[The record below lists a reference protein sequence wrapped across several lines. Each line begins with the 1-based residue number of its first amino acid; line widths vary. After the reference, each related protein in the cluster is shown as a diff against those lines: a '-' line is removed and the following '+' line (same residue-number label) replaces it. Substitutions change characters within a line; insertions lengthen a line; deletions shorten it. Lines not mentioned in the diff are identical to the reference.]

1 MVTASPSARYS
12 TYHAA
17 MPEGP
22 GTAPVIRVLIAD
34 QIAHIVEDLAKLA
47 DFSDQVDVCGIARH
61 DDDVIEEARLRRPDV
76 LLVSSAMG
84 GADAATLAAQL
95 ADAAPGA
102 KILFVTPPGV
112 EDGVAAPEIGET
124 VAPSTTGAE
133 LVAAIRRAHG
143 VDAHEPAVAAE
154 PEEPMQEIIPR
165 RPRRAGR
172 TRGEIFLVY
181 SGKGGVGKSMIATN
195 LAVGLSIDTG
205 ARVALVDLDLQYGDA
220 GVMMQVD
227 KHLTSIED
235 LAQHGEVVD
244 PEVLQEVLATGPA
257 SVRVLLA
264 PASPELAD
272 LVTTANLRAILRELG
287 KTHDYI
293 VVDAPA
299 HLEERTLEVIE
310 QADQILVVTAFNVT
324 AVKSTRVALKLF
336 QSLGVEMDRIAIVLN
351 QSRQKVTF
359 ARGDIEQLLRFRVLV
374 QLPFDTRVDESI
386 DHGQPLVMS
395 EPRSEMSKQF
405 RALVDYLTP
414 DAAETDRAHA
424 DDRARVPA
432 SRRRFSLGRRQS

>member
-1 MVTASPSARYS
+1 
-12 TYHAA
+12 

-34 QIAHIVEDLAKLA
+34 QITHIVEDLARLA

-61 DDDVIEEARLRRPDV
+61 DDDVVEEARLRQPDV
-76 LLVSSAMG
+76 VLLSSALAG
-84 GADAATLAAQL
+84 PDAAALAVQL
-95 ADAAPGA
+95 ADAAPLA
-102 KILFVTPPGV
+102 KILFVAPPGV
-112 EDGVAAPEIGET
+112 DGSPVAPEIGET
-124 VAPSTTGAE
+124 ITAPLTGAE
-133 LVAAIRRAHG
+133 LVAAIRRAAG
-143 VDAHEPAVAAE
+143 ADEYAPVVAAE
-154 PEEPMQEIIPR
+154 PEEPIQEIIPR

-181 SGKGGVGKSMIATN
+181 SGKGGVGKSMIASN
-195 LAVGLSIDTG
+195 LAVSLSIDTG

-235 LAQHGEVVD
+235 LAQLGEVVD
-244 PEVLQEVLATGPA
+244 GDVLQEVLATGP
-257 SVRVLLA
+257 SDVHVLLA

-272 LVTTANLRAILRELG
+272 LVTTANLRGILRELG

-299 HLEERTLEVIE
+299 HLEERTLEAIE
-310 QADQILVVTAFNVT
+310 QADQILLVTAFNVT
-324 AVKSTRVALKLF
+324 TVKSTRVALKLF
-336 QSLGVEMDRIAIVLN
+336 QSLGVELDRIAIVLN
-351 QSRQKVTF
+351 QIRQKVTF
-359 ARGDIEQLLRFRVLV
+359 ARAEIEQLLRFRVLV
-374 QLPFDTRVDESI
+374 QLPFDPRVDESI
-386 DHGQPLVMS
+386 DTGQPLVMR

-414 DAAETDRAHA
+414 DAAEAQGVPA
-424 DDRARVPA
+424 EDRARA
-432 SRRRFSLGRRQS
+432 ATGRRRFSLGRRPS